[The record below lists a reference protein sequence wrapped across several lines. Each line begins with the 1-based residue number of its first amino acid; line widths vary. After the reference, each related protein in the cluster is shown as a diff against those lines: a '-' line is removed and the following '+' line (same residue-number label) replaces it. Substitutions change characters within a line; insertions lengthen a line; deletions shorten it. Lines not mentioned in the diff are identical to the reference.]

1 MINYK
6 TLNKNELRYYKIIT
20 ILYIKVKIY
29 NIVIWSI
36 KILIKM

>member
-29 NIVIWSI
+29 NIVIW
-36 KILIKM
+36 

>member
-1 MINYK
+1 MINYN